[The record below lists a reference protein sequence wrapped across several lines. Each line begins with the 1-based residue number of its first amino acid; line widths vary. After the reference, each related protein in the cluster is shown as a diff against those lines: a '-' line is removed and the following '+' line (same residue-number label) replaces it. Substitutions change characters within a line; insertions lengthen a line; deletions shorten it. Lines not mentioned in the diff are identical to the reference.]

1 MDTPSTCINITF
13 LFTILCAELSRT
25 VAELQRN
32 LKDTTELYSKAH
44 HEENLRAS
52 NLSKPFLIADGSSK
66 AIQKQIQDLTSQRD
80 KLSKE
85 NQRIMLASKQAD
97 QRMKAALQDHVSL
110 RQKLNKAEDELL
122 SSKTVISN
130 LLGEIDHERSLRGDR
145 DTLVRIA

>member
-1 MDTPSTCINITF
+1 M
-13 LFTILCAELSRT
+13 
-25 VAELQRN
+25 AELQRN

-44 HEENLRAS
+44 HEENLRT
-52 NLSKPFLIADGSSK
+52 NQSKPFLLADGSSK
-66 AIQKQIQDLTSQRD
+66 AMQKQIHDLTLQKD

-85 NQRIMLASKQAD
+85 NQRIVLASKQAD

-145 DTLVRIA
+145 DTLVRLYYTFAALVLWVSRVVDTCTILPIAL